1 MISPQLVI
9 EIHDTILSDE
19 PGLCGM
25 PHIGKLEGALAR
37 IDNKILYQGIDDV
50 FNIAALYAEALARG
64 HCFNDANKRTAL
76 VTALTYLDLQGV
88 ELIRSQK
95 LEDIMVDVAS
105 GQLPPEQLA
114 DLLYTLA
121 TP

>member
-1 MISPQLVI
+1 MITPQLVI
-9 EIHDTILSDE
+9 EIHDAILSDE